1 MTSSEVSGL
10 VEHMVSMP
18 SHTLSPEQLWEAL
31 AFRNARFRDHL
42 VAILWLADD
51 KLANLSHC

>member
-1 MTSSEVSGL
+1 
-10 VEHMVSMP
+10 MP